1 MQRFPDNI
9 LTGNPLRGM
18 FIDHLMTLPSS
29 FPHFPRD
36 FGSKHLMHMFP
47 AGRTVGNA
55 YGFALGMHCK
65 DMENAMEAIRA
76 PHSDGKSFQCSHL
89 PLVMLWLP
97 GGYTA
102 DIYRPSASR
111 SST

>member
-76 PHSDGKSFQCSHL
+76 PHSDGKSFSMFT
-89 PLVMLWLP
+89 PAVGNVVAS
-97 GGYTA
+97 GG
-102 DIYRPSASR
+102 IYGRYLQALCL
-111 SST
+111 